1 MSKFNIFKQLEKK
14 FKTHGLISSLALI
27 SIIGFAINAYNVY
40 FGQELPVLFAYPS
53 MILGIGLIFESQ
65 IIDLFKHPAYF
76 IKTENELAKFVTFTI
91 GLFVLLGGI
100 ASSQILAL
108 QLSPEIIGG
117 IGISNVIA
125 MFVILYEL
133 IWVD

>member
-1 MSKFNIFKQLEKK
+1 MNVFKKLEKK

-40 FGQELPVLFAYPS
+40 FGQEIPIILAYPS
-53 MILGIGLIFESQ
+53 IILGIGLIFESQ
-65 IIDLFKHPAYF
+65 ITDLFKHPAYF
-76 IKTENELAKFVTFTI
+76 IKTENEIAKFVTFTI
-91 GLFVLLGGI
+91 GLFVMLGGI
-100 ASSQILAL
+100 ASSAVLGL
-108 QLSPEIIGG
+108 NLSPEVVGG